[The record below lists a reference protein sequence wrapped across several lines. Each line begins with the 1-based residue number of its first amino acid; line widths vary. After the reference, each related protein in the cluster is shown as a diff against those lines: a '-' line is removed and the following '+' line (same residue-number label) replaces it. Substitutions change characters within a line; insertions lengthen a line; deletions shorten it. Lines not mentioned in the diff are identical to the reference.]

1 MGKGSVKGRERAPS
15 PLGNRKRGHGQAE
28 RRVNLQKGGRWRT
41 LLSWSIFSARY
52 SGLNQQMLEMRE
64 GCELG

>member
-1 MGKGSVKGRERAPS
+1 MGKGSVKGRERAPF

-41 LLSWSIFSARY
+41 TGLFYHGVFSLLGIAD
-52 SGLNQQMLEMRE
+52 
-64 GCELG
+64 

>member
-41 LLSWSIFSARY
+41 TGLFYHGVFSLLGIADINR
-52 SGLNQQMLEMRE
+52 
-64 GCELG
+64 C